1 MTQVEIIKF
10 IVDGTLL
17 AAVGYLAITFGRSQ
31 LSGGQ
36 AARELRTVEESMR
49 RLIRDADEAS
59 RELNDQLLRREQG
72 LKRTLSDIDN
82 AEKRVRELV
91 SKIESKDIELRSRI
105 EVVRELAQSQLSN
118 RETEPIPTRTRA
130 AAQRDVER
138 IAEVEVEHTIE
149 PGSAI
154 SQSQAASGKHW
165 TEIEDED
172 DFGLK
177 VEKEVRPTLRSSGLA
192 GAIERQHVSS
202 DEIEKSEV
210 KVPIG
215 ATLQDIIK
223 AAHRMIQDGAE
234 LQAVASRTRLP
245 LEQVRLLARAFKSRD
260 THPQREVEANAIAS
274 SASREAAD
282 SRLGVLRSMK
292 REVHQV

>member
-1 MTQVEIIKF
+1 MTQVEILKF

-36 AARELRTVEESMR
+36 AARELRSVEESMR

-59 RELNDQLLRREQG
+59 RELNDQLLRREQA
-72 LKRTLSDIDN
+72 LKRTLTDVDS
-82 AEKRVRELV
+82 AEKRAREIV
-91 SKIESKDIELRSRI
+91 SNIESKDIELRSRI
-105 EVVRELAQSQLSN
+105 EVARELSRQQAPI
-118 RETEPIPTRTRA
+118 REMAPAVSRATSVPQQVDNSEFDDAVEQPSPSRQPISTA
-130 AAQRDVER
+130 A
-138 IAEVEVEHTIE
+138 
-149 PGSAI
+149 
-154 SQSQAASGKHW
+154 KHW
-165 TEIEDED
+165 TEIEDGD

-177 VEKEVRPTLRSSGLA
+177 IDKETRPSRTASNLA
-192 GAIERQHVSS
+192 AAIERHKV
-202 DEIEKSEV
+202 DTKTNVEHEI

-234 LQAVASRTRLP
+234 LQAVAARTRLP
-245 LEQVRLLARAFKSRD
+245 LEQVRLLARAFNSRQSE
-260 THPQREVEANAIAS
+260 TGRATS
-274 SASREAAD
+274 SDPMLRSQSKTAAD
-282 SRLGVLRSMK
+282 SRLGVLGSIK